1 VPRRTIVLVVL
12 VVAGMLSSSVVP
24 AAAADDIPIVEY
36 RPPVPGPIVDR
47 FDPPDKPWQRG
58 NRGIDYATDP
68 STPVAAAADGK
79 VVFAGPVA
87 GALYVTVEHAD
98 GLRTSYSYLA
108 EIHVREG
115 QRVRGGD
122 VVGLTR
128 GAFHFGVRDPDGTYL
143 DPEALLAGLL
153 EPRVRLVPGAGEG
166 LDRLAESRWFA
177 EGFLDTGLATVE
189 FLAETGVDVLELSAH
204 YTTELNPVVRGAR
217 VAAATKRWYDQ
228 QHDCTPGS
236 AEQPEPEERRI
247 AVVVSGLGT
256 TSGSNSAWNIDTAE
270 LGYAPEDVVRFS
282 YQGGRAPAEG
292 EELPRLRSVGKSDD
306 AFAAEDDPDLAD
318 IPVHDFDGADS
329 QQPLTVSADRLGLLL
344 EQVGAAEPGVPIDVL
359 AHSQGGVVARLGVVE
374 AGRDGT
380 LPSGVQNL
388 VTIGSPHQGAPL
400 ATTIVATGQSPGGR
414 LGLDAVRGAGLADP
428 LDHRL
433 PAVPQLSETSD
444 VLAEMRSIPIPEG
457 VRFTSLGGSGDL
469 TVPGTATADDH
480 ADAHRLILT
489 LPSPAAHGD
498 LTKMP
503 ETTREIALAIVG
515 MGPTCE
521 SLLQFGWGQVQADTI
536 RTAET
541 TAGMLVAT
549 GPASPA
555 VSGPAAIAELVDD

>member
-12 VVAGMLSSSVVP
+12 AVAGMLSTSVVP

-47 FDPPDKPWQRG
+47 FDLPEKPWQRG

-68 STPVAAAADGK
+68 STPVAAAANGK

-98 GLRTSYSYLA
+98 GLRTSYSYLS

-122 VVGLTR
+122 IVGLTR
-128 GAFHFGVRDPDGTYL
+128 GAFHFGVRDPEGTYL

-153 EPRVRLVPGAGEG
+153 EPRVRLVPGAEEG
-166 LDRLAESRWFA
+166 LDRLAESRGFA
-177 EGFLDTGLATVE
+177 DGLLDTGVATVQY
-189 FLAETGVDVLELSAH
+189 LAETGVDVLELSAH

-217 VAAATKRWYDQ
+217 VAVATKRWYDQ
-228 QHDCTPGS
+228 QQDCTPGS
-236 AEQPEPEERRI
+236 ADQPEPEERRI

-256 TSGSNSAWNIDTAE
+256 TSDSNSAWNIDTAA
-270 LGYAPEDVVRFS
+270 LGYDDADVVRFS
-282 YQGGRAPAEG
+282 YSGGRAAGPGFDPPSRTTTVGEVSDEATYDQDLSDIPEG
-292 EELPRLRSVGKSDD
+292 EFSEL
-306 AFAAEDDPDLAD
+306 
-318 IPVHDFDGADS
+318 DS
-329 QQPLTVSADRLGLLL
+329 QQSLSASADRLGELL
-344 EQVGAAEPGVPIDVL
+344 QMVAAAEPGVPIDVL

-380 LPSGVQNL
+380 LPPGVENL

-414 LGLDAVRGAGLADP
+414 LGLDAVRGTGLAGP

-469 TVPGTATADDH
+469 TVPGTATADDQ

-489 LPSPAAHGD
+489 PPTPGAHGD
-498 LTKMP
+498 LTEMP
-503 ETTREIALAIVG
+503 ETTREIALAVAG
-515 MGPTCE
+515 MGPTCQ
-521 SLLQFGWGQVQADTI
+521 SIWQFGWGQVQADTI
-536 RTAET
+536 RTGET
-541 TAGMLVAT
+541 TAGLLVAM
-549 GPASPA
+549 GPASPTA
-555 VSGPAAIAELVDD
+555 SGSAAIADLVVD